1 MIIVGRLADAP
12 EIVATS
18 RGQDM
23 IRYALATNHGP
34 KDNRQTSWWK
44 VASFLPEGGA
54 RDLLMALGK
63 GWVGIF
69 FYLFFYFSCVRGCG
83 REGGAGRWI
92 WERWGPRLNGD
103 DAFIDGTSNA
113 VFGDEWRDSL
123 ADPLLPHS
131 SLVYVEGDCSMNKF
145 QSKDGIASSALNIV
159 QSERFFF
166 FRLCATRWDV
176 LMAIFREF

>member
-63 GWVGIF
+63 G
-69 FYLFFYFSCVRGCG
+69 
-83 REGGAGRWI
+83 
-92 WERWGPRLNGD
+92 
-103 DAFIDGTSNA
+103 
-113 VFGDEWRDSL
+113 
-123 ADPLLPHS
+123 

-145 QSKDGIASSALNIV
+145 QNKDGIASSALNIV
-159 QSERFFF
+159 QRNFEILDR
-166 FRLCATRWDV
+166 RDPRAEGQ
-176 LMAIFREF
+176 IEGE